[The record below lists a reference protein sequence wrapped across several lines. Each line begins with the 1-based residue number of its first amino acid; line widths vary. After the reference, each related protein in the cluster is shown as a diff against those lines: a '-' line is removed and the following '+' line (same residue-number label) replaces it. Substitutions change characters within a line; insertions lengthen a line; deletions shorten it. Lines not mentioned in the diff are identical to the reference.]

1 MFGRKRK
8 NIQIQNTDNA
18 HSAIDDAIMKSGLSE
33 SDLNA
38 LNILQEIINRNYS
51 PEGRAKNTEQGN
63 TLLGNVIDVF
73 TDIRN
78 RSTSFKESEGFA
90 DDPNKTFGAIQILK
104 ALTPEGERFYP
115 SYQSAPSLRTAVEM
129 GRLNVGNIAVE
140 DSLSTALANQL
151 MNINTSDYGS
161 LFVPGA
167 KFTDKNTIEGY
178 PQY

>member
-8 NIQIQNTDNA
+8 NKQIQNTDNA

-38 LNILQEIINRNYS
+38 LNILQEIINRNFS
-51 PEGRAKNTEQGN
+51 QEGKVKNIEQGT
-63 TLLGNVIDVF
+63 TLLGNIIDSAE
-73 TDIRN
+73 DIEG
-78 RSTSFKESEGFA
+78 RSTSVKESEGFF
-90 DDPNKTFGAIQILK
+90 PNQTFNVIQILK

-115 SYQSAPSLRTAVEM
+115 SYAVAPDLQLARGM
-129 GRLNVGNIAVE
+129 GALDVGKMAVE

-151 MNINTSDYGS
+151 SNIKRSDYGS

-167 KFTDKNTIEGY
+167 KFTDKGTIEGY
-178 PQY
+178 PQD

>member
-8 NIQIQNTDNA
+8 NKQIQNTDNA

-51 PEGRAKNTEQGN
+51 PEGRLKNLEQGN
-63 TLLGNVIDVF
+63 TLLRNVIDVF
-73 TDIRN
+73 TDVKPESIV
-78 RSTSFKESEGFA
+78 FKESEGFA
-90 DDPNKTFGAIQILK
+90 DDPNKTFGVIQILK

-115 SYQSAPSLRTAVEM
+115 SYQAAPDLQLATEM
-129 GRLNVGNIAVE
+129 GKLNVGGMAVE
-140 DSLSTALANQL
+140 DSLSAALVNQL
-151 MNINTSDYGS
+151 MNIKKSDYGS

-167 KFTDKNTIEGY
+167 KFTDVGKIEGY
-178 PQY
+178 PQN